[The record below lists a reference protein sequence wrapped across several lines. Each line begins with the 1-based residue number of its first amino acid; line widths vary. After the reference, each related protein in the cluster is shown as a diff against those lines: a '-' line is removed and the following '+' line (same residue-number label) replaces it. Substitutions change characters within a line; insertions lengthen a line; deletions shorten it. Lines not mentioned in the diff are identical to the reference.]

1 MRVANTAI
9 IREPYQIPTLEE
21 ILHTFNGC
29 TMFTTLD
36 LNQGYHQIS
45 LDEQSRDLTAFA
57 SRRGILR
64 YTRLIYGIS
73 SASEIYQ
80 REVEKALHGLEG
92 VRNISDDIII
102 GGKTADELLNRTIQT
117 LNRLRECNLTINK
130 DKCKFFCE
138 ELVYMGHVLSR
149 AGLSPDKS
157 KVESIVSLKPPT
169 NQKELRSFLGMITY
183 CSKFIPNFTEI
194 TYPLRT
200 LIKQRVP
207 WKWTKAHQEAFEQLK
222 SLLISSVTLAYYNPK
237 AKTEVITDASPVG
250 LGAVIAQQQPDGSFQ
265 PVCFAS
271 RALTEVEQHYS
282 QIERESLG
290 ILFGVERFRLY
301 LYGIT
306 FTVKTDHK
314 PLVHI
319 FTTASKPSPRI
330 ERWMTKLMPYQFKV
344 EYQPGHANAADFL
357 SRSNPVLLKRNSQ
370 KGAEE
375 HIRFVAQTSTPHALQ
390 YKTFQE
396 HSKSDKL
403 LRALKHSVTN
413 NNFSPTGKLSTFY
426 PVRNCLSVQEN
437 VILYNNKIYNCSSF
451 FTSTSFEPGS

>member
-1 MRVANTAI
+1 MNVTFLVINSAALTILSRPTAISLDILRLGPLVHTNSVNSISIDHTRDNLFDEYNDRFTGLGQLKDTAITIHVDETIHPVAQRPRRLPIQMIKEVDAEIDKLLDLSVLEPVKKPPSWINPLVVVPKKKGIRLCVDMRVANTAI

-183 CSKFIPNFTEI
+183 C
-194 TYPLRT
+194 
-200 LIKQRVP
+200 
-207 WKWTKAHQEAFEQLK
+207 
-222 SLLISSVTLAYYNPK
+222 
-237 AKTEVITDASPVG
+237 
-250 LGAVIAQQQPDGSFQ
+250 
-265 PVCFAS
+265 
-271 RALTEVEQHYS
+271 
-282 QIERESLG
+282 
-290 ILFGVERFRLY
+290 
-301 LYGIT
+301 
-306 FTVKTDHK
+306 
-314 PLVHI
+314 
-319 FTTASKPSPRI
+319 
-330 ERWMTKLMPYQFKV
+330 
-344 EYQPGHANAADFL
+344 
-357 SRSNPVLLKRNSQ
+357 
-370 KGAEE
+370 
-375 HIRFVAQTSTPHALQ
+375 
-390 YKTFQE
+390 
-396 HSKSDKL
+396 
-403 LRALKHSVTN
+403 
-413 NNFSPTGKLSTFY
+413 
-426 PVRNCLSVQEN
+426 
-437 VILYNNKIYNCSSF
+437 
-451 FTSTSFEPGS
+451 